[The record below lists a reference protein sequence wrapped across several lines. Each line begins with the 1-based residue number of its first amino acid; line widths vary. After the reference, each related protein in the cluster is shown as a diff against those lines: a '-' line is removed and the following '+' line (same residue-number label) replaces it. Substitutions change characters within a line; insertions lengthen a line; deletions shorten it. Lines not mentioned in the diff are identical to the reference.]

1 MKMQGLLND
10 VVWDS
15 STSAR
20 LLIVDD
26 DAFLRTTLRQ
36 QLASEGFNEV
46 VEASTLLE
54 VFDKLPD
61 ANPDLI
67 LLDVCLP
74 DGNGVEIC
82 QKLRERGFTKPIVML
97 TGQNSEDDIVA
108 GLEAG
113 ANDYIVKP
121 IKPRVL
127 ISGIKPSFY
136 KRAKG

>member
-10 VVWDS
+10 VVGDS
-15 STSAR
+15 PISAR

-36 QLASEGFNEV
+36 QLASEGFNDV

-54 VFDKLPD
+54 VFVKLPD

-74 DGNGVEIC
+74 DGNSLEIC
-82 QKLRERGFTKPIVML
+82 RKLRKRGFTKPIVML
-97 TGQNSEDDIVA
+97 IGQNSEDDIVA

-121 IKPRVL
+121 MRMGELLSL
-127 ISGIKPSFY
+127 IHI
-136 KRAKG
+136 

>member
-1 MKMQGLLND
+1 MKMQGLSND
-10 VVWDS
+10 VVGDS
-15 STSAR
+15 SISAR

-67 LLDVCLP
+67 LLD
-74 DGNGVEIC
+74 
-82 QKLRERGFTKPIVML
+82 
-97 TGQNSEDDIVA
+97 
-108 GLEAG
+108 
-113 ANDYIVKP
+113 
-121 IKPRVL
+121 
-127 ISGIKPSFY
+127 
-136 KRAKG
+136 